1 MTIKWVFGGPDM
13 SSSVKSST
21 IHFSH
26 ASFLMPVIQYLQ
38 DRGISVEPYLRQA
51 GISPALLEEQDSPL
65 FRKLIFQFINDVS
78 EAEGIEDIAL
88 RVGQGISLQKM
99 GEIGQWMLNTET
111 VHSYLRRGC
120 KLSNQVSTGDHYW
133 LIIEGDEVRFCA
145 SVSSLNEKDTVQN
158 YLYILL
164 ITINTISEAV
174 GGWFPEEINLPGM
187 SLHTAARLSK
197 QLPHTRI
204 LREDNYASFPVPG
217 HVLKHP
223 LASGHRPSLEN
234 TFVVPTDFISSIRL
248 LIKNHVTES
257 SLDIIG
263 LANAAGINQR
273 TLQRRLAKC
282 GTSFTQLLTEIRIDL
297 AKQWIQ
303 SQDYSVAE
311 IAARLGYNDPTNFSR
326 AFRRVIGLS
335 PSAYS
340 KQLKRT

>member
-1 MTIKWVFGGPDM
+1 M

-21 IHFSH
+21 IHFSQ
-26 ASFLMPVIQYLQ
+26 ASLLMPVIQYLQ
-38 DRGISVEPYLRQA
+38 DRGISVEAHLRQA
-51 GISPALLEEQDSPL
+51 GISPALLEEHDNLLS
-65 FRKLIFQFINDVS
+65 RKLIFQFINNIC
-78 EAEGIEDIAL
+78 EAEGIEDIGL
-88 RVGQGISLQKM
+88 LVGQGISLQKM
-99 GEIGQWMLNTET
+99 GEIGQWMLNAET
-111 VHSYLRRGC
+111 VHGYLGRGC
-120 KLSNQVSTGDHYW
+120 KLINQVSTGDRYW
-133 LIIEGDEVRFCA
+133 LISEGDQVRFCA
-145 SVSSLNEKDTVQN
+145 SVFSLDEKDKVQN

-174 GGWFPEEINLPGM
+174 GGWSPEEINLPGM
-187 SLHTAARLSK
+187 SSHTAGRLSE

-217 HVLKHP
+217 HVLNHS

-234 TFVVPTDFISSIRL
+234 TFVVPADFISSMKL
-248 LIKNHVTES
+248 LMRSHVTEG
-257 SLDIIG
+257 SLDIIS

-282 GTSFTQLLTEIRIDL
+282 GTSFTQLVTEVRIDL

-303 SQDYSVAE
+303 GQDYSISE

-326 AFRRVIGLS
+326 AFRRVMGLS

-340 KQLKRT
+340 KELKRT